1 MKEFLYDRNSL
12 STGIV
17 HFGVGNFHRA
27 HLQYYNNLLLE
38 YEDQKRWGVFG
49 AMIMPA
55 DGTLYN
61 ALKQA
66 AGIYDL
72 TVCYPSGERKGYRIG
87 SLIGL
92 CWGEE
97 NSEQIIEQIASPNT
111 KIITLTIT
119 EGGYVVNST
128 AGTDSDSGS
137 SSDSATS
144 SGTDSGSASG
154 SGAISGSGAT
164 SCSESDSDR
173 HRTVFWYVAEGLRRR
188 MVAGLPITILSCDNL
203 QHNGDTA
210 AKAFLSYFD
219 ARYPDVASWAR
230 ENVTFP
236 NSMVDRITPATRSG
250 KITDVYCEDFIQ
262 WVVEDKFIAGRPA
275 WERVGVQFT
284 NDVTPYENMKLSLL
298 NASHSLLCYPAYL
311 EGFKKVDAVLADS
324 RYRTLIK
331 NFMDVDVTP
340 FVPIPE
346 GVDLDEYKETLLRRF
361 SNAAVSDQVSRL
373 CGDGIAKFAVYI
385 VPTLGKMLACGKDT
399 RRLAFL
405 LASYYKY
412 LKYERTESGEIIDI
426 FEPHI
431 TPGDKEILEVESPL
445 RFFELSPFAA
455 LGLMN
460 YPLFVDQYKYF
471 VEHSAGEGLDLAT
484 VFGK

>member
-1 MKEFLYDRNSL
+1 MNEYQYDRKTVSA
-12 STGIV
+12 GIV

-38 YEDQKRWGVFG
+38 YGDQRKWGVYG

-61 ALKQA
+61 MLKRDD
-66 AGIYDL
+66 GIYEL
-72 TVCYPSGERKGYRIG
+72 TVCYPSGARNIHRIG

-97 NSEQIIEQIASPNT
+97 NPEPIIEQIASPNI

-119 EGGYVVNST
+119 EGGYILKSN
-128 AGTDSDSGS
+128 AE
-137 SSDSATS
+137 
-144 SGTDSGSASG
+144 
-154 SGAISGSGAT
+154 
-164 SCSESDSDR
+164 SER
-173 HRTVFWYVAEGLRRR
+173 HKTVFWYVAEGLRRR
-188 MVAGLPITILSCDNL
+188 MAADLPITILSCDNL

-210 AKAFLSYFD
+210 AKSFFSYFD
-219 ARYPDVASWAR
+219 AMYPDVAVWAR

-275 WERVGVQFT
+275 WERVGVHFT

-311 EGFKKVDAVLADS
+311 EGFKKVDVVLADS
-324 RYRTLIK
+324 RYRTMIK
-331 NFMDVDVTP
+331 DFMNVDVTP
-340 FVPIPE
+340 YVPVPE
-346 GVDLDEYKETLLRRF
+346 GVDLDDYKETLLRRF
-361 SNAAVSDQVSRL
+361 SNTAVSDQVSRL

-385 VPTLGKMLACGKDT
+385 VPTLRKMLVDGKDT

-412 LKYERTESGEIIDI
+412 LKYERTESGEKIEI

-431 TPGDKEILEVESPL
+431 TAKDKEILAGESTI
-445 RFFELSPFAA
+445 RFFELSPFAE
-455 LGLMN
+455 LSLSN
-460 YPLFVDQYKYF
+460 YPKFVDQYKYF
-471 VEHSAGEGLDLAT
+471 VEHSVGEGLDLAT
-484 VFGK
+484 VLGK

>member
-1 MKEFLYDRNSL
+1 MYDRNTVSA
-12 STGIV
+12 GIV

-27 HLQYYNNLLLE
+27 HLQYYNNLLLKHQ
-38 YEDQKRWGVFG
+38 DQKNWGVFG

-55 DGTLYN
+55 DGPLYS
-61 ALKQA
+61 ALKED

-72 TVCYPSGERKGYRIG
+72 TVCYPSGERKSYRIG

-97 NSEQIIEQIASPNT
+97 DPEPIISQIASPDT

-119 EGGYVVNST
+119 EGGYVVNSDT
-128 AGTDSDSGS
+128 GTGSSSNFSSGSDSDSD
-137 SSDSATS
+137 SDTS
-144 SGTDSGSASG
+144 SYSKS
-154 SGAISGSGAT
+154 
-164 SCSESDSDR
+164 
-173 HRTVFWYVAEGLRRR
+173 HFQKTVFWYVAEGLKRR
-188 MVAGLPITILSCDNL
+188 MAAGLPITILSCDNL

-210 AKAFLSYFD
+210 AKAFLSYFE
-219 ARYPDVASWAR
+219 ARYPEISAWAG
-230 ENVTFP
+230 ENVSFP
-236 NSMVDRITPATRSG
+236 NSMVDRITPATNSG

-262 WVVEDKFIAGRPA
+262 WVVEDNFIAGRPA

-311 EGFKKVDAVLADS
+311 EGFKKVDVVLADS
-324 RYRTLIK
+324 RYRALIK
-331 NFMDVDVTP
+331 DFMDLDVTP
-340 FVPIPE
+340 FVPVPA
-346 GVDLDEYKETLLRRF
+346 GVDIEEYKETLLIRF

-385 VPTLGKMLACGKDT
+385 VPILRKMLAGGKDT
-399 RRLAFL
+399 IRLAFL

-412 LKYERTESGEIIDI
+412 LKFARTESGEKIDI
-426 FEPHI
+426 YEPHL
-431 TPGDKEILEVESPL
+431 TAQDKKILGGESTL
-445 RFFELSPFAA
+445 GFFDLSPFAE
-455 LGLMN
+455 LNLRN
-460 YPLFVDQYKYF
+460 YPSFVDQYKYF
-471 VEHSAGEGLDLAT
+471 VEHSVAVDLAT